1 MTGMSIEEVR
11 EMLDEAFEHKHAKDN
26 NHMGLTTADKIYIQ
40 EQDAQVAQRLKLW
53 IISAALVNVIAL
65 FAFLTPVIF
74 YLGGIYKTSLDTV
87 KLIERQQSTLDQRGE
102 WMQDRERWELAI
114 EIWAKSKGYQ
124 PPRYMMETSGDK

>member
-11 EMLDEAFEHKHAKDN
+11 EMLDEAFEHKNAKDN
-26 NHMGLTTADKIYIQ
+26 NQMGLSAADKIYIQ

-53 IISAALVNVIAL
+53 IISTALVNVIAL
-65 FAFLTPVIF
+65 FAFLMPVIF

-87 KLIERQQSTLDQRGE
+87 KLIERQQSTLDQRGQ

-124 PPRYMMETSGDK
+124 PPRYMMETTGDN